1 MQISTLEFETTRGK
15 VIGIGRVKI
24 PKMLVFNQEIP
35 LLSFIV
41 IEKTDGKYVSTCIHL
56 KMDGYGNNADEAR
69 IDMVSNILYFL
80 RENFRNERSKDSSW
94 INILDLFKSD
104 EMSNVMWDKYH
115 AFQIMLAEKG
125 IATDNYEQLHKKIEH
140 LLDEVNKLKNEI
152 ERMKSCESNKS
163 ISEIM
168 PYMIIKYEEAA

>member
-1 MQISTLEFETTRGK
+1 MQINALELETARGR

-41 IEKTDGKYVSTCIHL
+41 IEKADGKHISTCIHL
-56 KMDGYGNNADEAR
+56 KIDGYGNSVDEAR

-80 RENFRNERSKDSSW
+80 RVNFKNERSKDSSW

-104 EMSNVMWDKYH
+104 EISNNLWDRYH

-125 IATDNYEQLHKKIEH
+125 IATDNYEQLHKKIE
-140 LLDEVNKLKNEI
+140 LLQGEVNKLKNEI
-152 ERMKSCESNKS
+152 EKMQNCESNKS

-168 PYMIIKYEEAA
+168 PHMIIKYEEAA